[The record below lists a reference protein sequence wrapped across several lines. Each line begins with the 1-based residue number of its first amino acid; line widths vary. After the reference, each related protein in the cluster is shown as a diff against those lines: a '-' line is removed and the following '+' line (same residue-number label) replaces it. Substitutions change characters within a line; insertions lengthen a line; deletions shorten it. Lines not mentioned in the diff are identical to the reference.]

1 MTKLGL
7 GTIGTSMIT
16 EQFIEAAQ
24 ESGAYSYQGVY
35 SRHMEKAKEFKDRYH
50 AEAAYDDFETFLN
63 DDKIDVIYVASPNS
77 LHFSQAKAAILHNKH
92 AIVEKPM
99 VTSLDQWTELT
110 ELAKDKGVV
119 VVEAARHMFEP
130 NFVKLTQMIKD
141 FKGIYGATLTY
152 AKYSSR
158 FDNVLAGEEPPI
170 FSPKFAGGAVNDLGI
185 YTVYAALRWF
195 GKPESVHAFSQKICT
210 GVDGKGTAILRYADF
225 DVTLHYGKIVTATVP
240 SEVYSLDQT
249 LVLDA
254 ITGVENAELV
264 DAKTRERQAIA
275 LDKSADNP
283 LIWEAKAFAN
293 VMQEPFKAENKKA
306 IDEWLTLSYNVHD
319 VLDKIREQS

>member
-1 MTKLGL
+1 MTKLRL

-24 ESGAYSYQGVY
+24 KSGAYAYQGVY
-35 SRHMEKAKEFKDRYH
+35 SRHMEKAEAFQERYQ
-50 AEAAYDDFETFLN
+50 AEAAYDDFEAFLS
-63 DDKIDVIYVASPNS
+63 DDNIDVIYVASPNS
-77 LHFSQAKAAILHNKH
+77 LHFSQAKAVIEHGKH

-110 ELAKDKGVV
+110 ELAKEKGVV
-119 VVEAARHMFEP
+119 VVEAARHIFEP
-130 NFVKLTQMIKD
+130 NFEKLTQLIKD

-158 FDNVLAGEEPPI
+158 YDNVLAGEEPPI
-170 FSPKFAGGAVNDLGI
+170 FSPKFDGGAVNDLGI

-195 GKPESVHAFSQKICT
+195 GRPESVHAFSQKVRT
-210 GVDGKGTAILRYADF
+210 GVDGKGTAVLRYADF
-225 DVTLHYGKIVTATVP
+225 DVTLHYGKIMTATVP

-254 ITGVENAELV
+254 ITGVEQAELV
-264 DAKTRERQAIA
+264 DAKTRESQTVE

-283 LIWEAKAFAN
+283 LIWEAQAFAD
-293 VMQEPFKAENKKA
+293 VMQDPETSGNKEA
-306 IDEWLTLSYNVHD
+306 LDEWLTLSYNVHE
-319 VLDKIREQS
+319 VLDQIRQQS

>member
-24 ESGAYSYQGVY
+24 ASEAYAYQAVY
-35 SRHMEKAKEFKDRYH
+35 SRHMDKAEIFKGRYQ
-50 AEAAYDDFETFLN
+50 AESAYDDFEDFLS
-63 DDKIDVIYVASPNS
+63 DPDIDVVYVASPNS
-77 LHFSQAKAAILHNKH
+77 LHFSQAKAVIEHGKH

-110 ELAKDKGVV
+110 ELAKAKGVV
-119 VVEAARHMFEP
+119 VVEAARHIFEP

-141 FKGIYGATLTY
+141 FEGIYGATLTY

-158 FDNVLAGEEPPI
+158 YDNVLAGEEPPI

-195 GKPESVHAFSQKICT
+195 GRPESVHAFSKKVQT
-210 GVDGKGTAILRYADF
+210 GVDGSGTAILRYPDF
-225 DVTLHYGKIVTATVP
+225 DVTLHYGKILTATVP

-254 ITGVENAELV
+254 ITGVEQAELV
-264 DAKTRERQAIA
+264 DAKTRERTPVE

-283 LIWEAKAFAN
+283 LIWEAKAFAD
-293 VMQEPFKAENKKA
+293 VMQHPDTSGNKEA
-306 IDEWLTLSYNVHD
+306 LDEWLTLSYNVHE
-319 VLDKIREQS
+319 VLDQIRQQS

>member
-24 ESGAYSYQGVY
+24 ESGAYAYQGVY
-35 SRHMEKAKEFKDRYH
+35 SRHMDKAEEFKDRYQ
-50 AEAAYDDFETFLN
+50 AKAAYDDFEQFLS
-63 DDKIDVIYVASPNS
+63 DEDIDVIYVASPNS
-77 LHFSQAKAAILHNKH
+77 LHFSQAKAAIEHGKH

-110 ELAKDKGVV
+110 DLAREKGVV
-119 VVEAARHMFEP
+119 VVEAARHIFEP
-130 NFVKLTQMIKD
+130 NFVKLTQLIKE
-141 FKGIYGATLTY
+141 FKGLYGATLTY

-158 FDNVLAGEEPPI
+158 FDNVIAGEEPPI
-170 FSPKFAGGAVNDLGI
+170 FSPKFAGGAANDLGI

-195 GKPESVHAFSQKICT
+195 GRPDSVHAFSQKVRT
-210 GVDGKGTAILRYADF
+210 GVDGNGTAILRYPDF
-225 DVTLHYGKIVTATVP
+225 DVTLHYGKNITATGP

-254 ITGVENAELV
+254 ITGVEKAELV
-264 DAKTRERQAIA
+264 DARTRESQPVEM
-275 LDKSADNP
+275 DKSADNP
-283 LIWEAKAFAN
+283 LIWEAKAFAD
-293 VMQEPFKAENKKA
+293 VMLDPEKSGNKEA
-306 IDEWLTLSYNVHD
+306 LNEWLTLSYHVHE
-319 VLDKIREQS
+319 VLDQIRQQS